1 VSPHLHWPGP
11 RPAAPSA
18 VLLHGLTS
26 SSRTWRDLGA
36 HLSDRFEV
44 YAPDQRGH
52 GSGPRAPRHEY
63 TIDDF
68 AQDAITLVEALGLRR
83 PLLIGHSLG
92 GAAALTAAAEL
103 FRQSSQAAPA
113 ALILE
118 DPVHAMGTERQR
130 ELAERMRQLQAL
142 DTDGLRAELLK
153 AEPTLTPDQ
162 LDTRVDELRATD
174 GGLLAEMGCDTA
186 ERSLLPLFADVECP
200 VLLVLA
206 DTALSRVF
214 DDEILAQ
221 ARPLLP
227 AGSRAV
233 RLEGTPHTVHRAA
246 AQRVARE
253 IDEFLETVF

>member
-1 VSPHLHWPGP
+1 VKSYLHWPGP
-11 RPAAPSA
+11 RPEAPPA

-36 HLSDRFEV
+36 HLSDRFAV

-63 TIDDF
+63 SIDDF
-68 AQDAITLVEALGLRR
+68 AEDASTFVEALGLRH
-83 PLLIGHSLG
+83 PLLMGHSLG

-103 FRQSSQAAPA
+103 FRRSSQAAPA

-118 DPVHAMGTERQR
+118 DPVHSMGTERQR
-130 ELAERMRQLQAL
+130 ALAERMRQLQAF
-142 DTDGLRAELLK
+142 DSDSLRAELLK
-153 AEPTLTPDQ
+153 TEPTLTPDQ

-174 GGLLAEMGCDTA
+174 EGLLAEMGSDTA
-186 ERSLLPLFADVECP
+186 ERSLLPLLADVECP

-214 DDEILAQ
+214 DDEVLAQ

-227 AGSRAV
+227 AGSHAV
-233 RLEGTPHTVHRAA
+233 RLQGTPHTVHRAA
-246 AQRVARE
+246 ARRVARE
-253 IDEFLETVF
+253 IDEFLDTVF